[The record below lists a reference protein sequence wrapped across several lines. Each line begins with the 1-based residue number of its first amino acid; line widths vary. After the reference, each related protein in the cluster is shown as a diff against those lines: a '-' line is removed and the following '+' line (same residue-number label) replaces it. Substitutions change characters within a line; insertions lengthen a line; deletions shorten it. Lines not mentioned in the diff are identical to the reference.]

1 MGSILAELAAI
12 ANTAQSTAEAE
23 SALCRVL
30 GELGAEHVV
39 LLHQAAESDAI
50 DGAVSDKL
58 GRTDLIAVSTVLLGL
73 TADIDRDA
81 VDVLAPGAVYVPGL
95 GHCYLMAV
103 PLRLAETSDSW
114 VVLLK
119 TGSRGF
125 AKTLAGQVRDL
136 VTPMQMLLR
145 QIQAEDDNRH
155 QRAERATIARLTQAV
170 VAMQGV
176 HSVFDE
182 VASSIRGLSGW
193 DTCTVATLNPD
204 AGALSVDS
212 VDVSADYSV
221 AAPWGERIELDDWR
235 GLRFAIENCSPY
247 RLSLDLPESL
257 SVHEARMMKELGLHI
272 VLAVPFAVKAEPLGL
287 ILLTSSAP
295 RKLDTRML
303 KTIEDVCLNT
313 ALAVQHHQYLE
324 QTRIQSEE
332 QSALIRV
339 SQAVSSGRELSV
351 ILAEVAR
358 ACLQFDGVEGCRIL
372 LWQKEIDQFEIAA
385 VQHHRDWQMYYRH
398 GDRYPAAD
406 WPSVKAV
413 MQSRVGR
420 GLLVT
425 DSEVNARERYNHAAD
440 HIQSF
445 HSFPIIVGEEAVGAL
460 TLLSRERRR
469 FSVHAVRAGQEMA
482 AQAANAID
490 RANLFRQLRQRAETD
505 GLTGLLN
512 HRAAFETLD
521 RELAVAR
528 KQQELVSIIVVDLD
542 DFKFFNDTHGHLTGD
557 KVLIEISGVLRSIAR
572 SRDHVARF
580 GGDEFLMILP
590 NTPASTAGAVADR
603 LLRSVDQ
610 ATVSVGEL
618 TLPIRISVGL
628 ATFPNDAR
636 NRQELIAYADAAMY
650 SAKELGGGQ
659 VGSIEKGTRS
669 LEVTVF
675 GALSGLVRAVDR
687 KDRYT
692 KDHSDLVAEYAVRFG
707 RYLQLPAEQIEAL
720 DLAGQLHDVGK
731 IAVPDSVLRKPGHLN
746 PEEEALI
753 RQHVVFSELIIKGVP
768 NLDYIVDAVAN
779 HHERWDGTGY
789 PYQREGK
796 EIPLMGRI
804 LALADALAAMTHD
817 RPYRKARSLEEAVI
831 EIHRGSGTQFDPDL
845 VEPFVS
851 SVSTG
856 SALLRDVNRRKRFE
870 SSFEGQGEE
879 PVGLTDYLRK
889 RAERRQSEALTS

>member
-1 MGSILAELAAI
+1 MTRLTEIARDGGSRQQTELALC
-12 ANTAQSTAEAE
+12 EA
-23 SALCRVL
+23 LTL
-30 GELGAEHVV
+30 LGADHAAV
-39 LLHQAAESDAI
+39 LHQAESSEAL
-50 DGAVSDKL
+50 DGAISNKL
-58 GRTDLIAVSTVLLGL
+58 GRTDLIALSMVLHGL
-73 TADIDRDA
+73 TEAQ
-81 VDVLAPGAVYVPGL
+81 VSEPGGVVSPGAVYVPGL
-95 GHCYLMAV
+95 GHAFLQAA
-103 PLRLAETSDSW
+103 RLQLAARDETW
-114 VVLLK
+114 VILIK
-119 TGSRGF
+119 TGTRGF
-125 AKTLAGQVRDL
+125 AKTVGGQLSAVLAPIEL
-136 VTPMQMLLR
+136 LLR
-145 QIQAEDDNRH
+145 QAQAEDDNRH
-155 QRAERATIARLTQAV
+155 QRAERSTIARLTQAV
-170 VAMQGV
+170 VSMQGV
-176 HSVFDE
+176 GQVFEE
-182 VASSIRGLSGW
+182 VAESIRSLTEW
-193 DTCTVATLNPD
+193 DTCAIATLNPD
-204 AGALSVDS
+204 AGTLSVGA
-212 VDVSADYSV
+212 VDLASETV
-221 AAPWGERIELDDWR
+221 AASPWGDRVELADWQ
-235 GLRFAIENCSPY
+235 GLRFALDNCSPY
-247 RLSLDLPESL
+247 RMSLDLPESV
-257 SVHEARMMKELGLHI
+257 SVYEARLMKELGLHV

-287 ILLTSSAP
+287 ILLTSATA
-295 RKLDTRML
+295 RKLDSRML

-313 ALAVQHHQYLE
+313 ALAVQHHHYLD
-324 QTRIQSEE
+324 QARMQAEE
-332 QSALIRV
+332 QAALIRV
-339 SQAVSSGRELSV
+339 SQAVSSGRDLSA

-358 ACLQFDGVEGCRIL
+358 VCLQFDGVEGCRIL
-372 LWQKEIDQFEIAA
+372 LWQQEIDQFEIAA
-385 VQHHRDWQMYYRH
+385 VQHHRDWQMYYRS

-406 WPSVKAV
+406 WPSVKNV
-413 MQSRVGR
+413 MQSRSAR

-445 HSFPIIVGEEAVGAL
+445 HSFPIIVGDEAVGAL

-469 FSVHAVRAGQEMA
+469 FSPHAVRVGHEMTG
-482 AQAANAID
+482 QAAHAID
-490 RANLFRQLRQRAETD
+490 RANLFGQLRQRAETD
-505 GLTGLLN
+505 GLTGCLN

-521 RELAVAR
+521 REIAVAR
-528 KQQELVSIIVVDLD
+528 KQHETVSIIVVDLD

-557 KVLIEISGVLRSIAR
+557 KVLVEIASVLQGIAR
-572 SRDHVARF
+572 PRDYVARF

-590 NTPASTAGAVADR
+590 NTSASMASTIAER
-603 LLRSVDQ
+603 LLRNVDS

-618 TLPIRISVGL
+618 TLPIRISIGL

-659 VGSIEKGTRS
+659 VGSIERGTRS

-707 RYLQLPAEQIEAL
+707 RFLALPAEQIEAL

-768 NLDYIVDAVAN
+768 NLEFIVDAVAN

-789 PYQREGK
+789 PYQRAAD

-817 RPYRKARSLEEAVI
+817 RPYRKARSLEEAVV
-831 EIHRGSGTQFDPDL
+831 EIRRGAGTQFDPEL
-845 VEPFVS
+845 VEPFVR
-851 SVSTG
+851 SVTTG
-856 SALLRDVNRRKRFE
+856 SAMLRDVNRRKRFE
-870 SSFEGQGEE
+870 TSDENGTDE

-889 RAERRQSEALTS
+889 RAERRQSEALTSS

>member
-1 MGSILAELAAI
+1 MALVARLAAI
-12 ANTAQSTAEAE
+12 GRTAQSTAEAE
-23 SALCRVL
+23 AAICTVL
-30 GELGAEHVV
+30 ESLGAEYVA
-39 LLHQAAESDAI
+39 LLHRSMEGDSI
-50 DGAVSDKL
+50 DGAISEKL
-58 GRTDLIAVSTVLLGL
+58 GRTDLIAISTVMGTLI
-73 TADIDRDA
+73 ADVETSDGQVIS
-81 VDVLAPGAVYVPGL
+81 PGAVYVPGL
-95 GHCYLMAV
+95 GHCFLMAV
-103 PLRLAETSDSW
+103 PLGLTPKDDSW
-114 VVLLK
+114 LVLLK
-119 TGSRGF
+119 TGGRGF
-125 AKTLAGQVRDL
+125 LKALAGHLREL
-136 VTPMQMLLR
+136 VAPIQMLLR
-145 QIQAEDDNRH
+145 QMQAEDDNQH

-176 HSVFDE
+176 VSVFDE
-182 VASSIRGLSGW
+182 VAASVRGLTGW
-193 DTCTVATLNPD
+193 ETCTVATVNLD
-204 AGALSVDS
+204 VGTLSVDA
-212 VDVSADYSV
+212 VDVADDYKM

-235 GLRFAIENCSPY
+235 GLRFAIDNCSPY

-257 SVHEARMMKELGLHI
+257 SVHEARMMKELGLHF

-287 ILLTSSAP
+287 ILLTSNVP
-295 RKLDTRML
+295 RKLDPRML
-303 KTIEDVCLNT
+303 KTIEDVGLNT
-313 ALAVQHHQYLE
+313 ALAVQHHHYLD
-324 QTRIQSEE
+324 QARMQAEE

-339 SQAVSSGRELSV
+339 SQAVSSGRELSA

-358 ACLQFDGVEGCRIL
+358 VCLQFDGVEGCRIL
-372 LWQKEIDQFEIAA
+372 LWQKEMDQFEIAA

-406 WPSVKAV
+406 WPSVKSV
-413 MQSRVGR
+413 MQSRSGR

-469 FSVHAVRAGQEMA
+469 FSAHAVRVGLEMSG
-482 AQAANAID
+482 QAAHAID
-490 RANLFRQLRQRAETD
+490 RANLFGQLRQRAETD

-521 RELAVAR
+521 REIAVAR
-528 KQQELVSIIVVDLD
+528 KQHELVSIIVVDLD

-557 KVLIEISGVLRSIAR
+557 KVLVEISAVLQNIAR
-572 SRDHVARF
+572 PRDYVARF

-590 NTPASTAGAVADR
+590 NTSASTAATVAER
-603 LLRSVDQ
+603 LLRSVDT

-707 RYLQLPAEQIEAL
+707 RFLQLPAEQIEAL

-768 NLDYIVDAVAN
+768 NLEFIVDAVAN

-789 PYQREGK
+789 PYQRKGE

-817 RPYRKARSLEEAVI
+817 RPYRKARSLDQAVI
-831 EIHRGSGTQFDPDL
+831 EIERGAGTQFDPDL
-845 VEPFVS
+845 VDPFVS

-856 SALLRDVNRRKRFE
+856 SAILRDVNRRKRFE
-870 SSFEGQGEE
+870 TSFDVGGEE

-889 RAERRQSEALTS
+889 RAERRQSESLSS